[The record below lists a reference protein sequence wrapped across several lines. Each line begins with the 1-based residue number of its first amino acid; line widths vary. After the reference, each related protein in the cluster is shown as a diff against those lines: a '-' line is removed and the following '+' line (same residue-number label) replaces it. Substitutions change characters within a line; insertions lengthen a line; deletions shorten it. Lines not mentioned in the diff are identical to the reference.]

1 MILKTLYA
9 VMSAIKYKLNVNKAC
24 ILIVMRYNGYKLSN
38 QRNETKAGH
47 YD

>member
-1 MILKTLYA
+1 VILKTLYA

-24 ILIVMRYNGYKLSN
+24 IIIPMQYNGYKLSN
-38 QRNETKAGH
+38 QRNETKEGH